1 MTWCTCEVEFQRFLA
16 CVQLFRHLS
25 IQRQHLAEQEQ
36 PFFLSAI
43 DAPLNAETPTLHQ
56 KHASSIMYNNAVKCH
71 ENSQENETAKLLC
84 KKSTC
89 SKYYLREYVNLF
101 YSSRAHTWHFS
112 SFSYRTLYY
121 KTKDNTSSNT
131 TKKHLNVKIVS
142 VKHSVWLESN
152 GMDKWYNIQ
161 TIELS
166 LNAAIDK
173 IVKYLRFVC
182 QNNNQKL
189 MTSEINGK

>member
-1 MTWCTCEVEFQRFLA
+1 MLTYSTVHELTRDISH
-16 CVQLFRHLS
+16 HLVTVPYITKLRT
-25 IQRQHLAEQEQ
+25 IQ
-36 PFFLSAI
+36 
-43 DAPLNAETPTLHQ
+43 
-56 KHASSIMYNNAVKCH
+56 AV
-71 ENSQENETAKLLC
+71 T
-84 KKSTC
+84 
-89 SKYYLREYVNLF
+89 
-101 YSSRAHTWHFS
+101 
-112 SFSYRTLYY
+112 
-121 KTKDNTSSNT
+121 T